1 MTNAIEGGQPGEAL
15 RQLALMLD
23 AGAPAEKVLGQLGW
37 VVRAKFPAL
46 APNQLRPAVD
56 ALFRTD
62 LDLKRSA
69 GDPRVLLE
77 RLVVELCAGKRVR
90 TGRTGAW

>member
-1 MTNAIEGGQPGEAL
+1 MAGPNEVSGARASGCRGAIE
-15 RQLALMLD
+15 
-23 AGAPAEKVLGQLGW
+23 
-37 VVRAKFPAL
+37 
-46 APNQLRPAVD
+46 

-77 RLVVELCAGKRVR
+77 RLVVELCGRRQRAVRARVGPTFR
-90 TGRTGAW
+90 SGAIRPS